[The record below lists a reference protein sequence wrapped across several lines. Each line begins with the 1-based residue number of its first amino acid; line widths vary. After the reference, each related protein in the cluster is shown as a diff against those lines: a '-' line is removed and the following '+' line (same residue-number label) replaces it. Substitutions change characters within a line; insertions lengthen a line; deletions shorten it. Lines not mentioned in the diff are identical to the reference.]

1 MGAIR
6 AYEQTLS
13 KKMLSVLKKH
23 GATIY
28 GVSDEAQVEKRVPT
42 ICFNIPGLTPQ
53 FLSTEL
59 GKNSI
64 GSRDGHMFAPRL
76 MKRLGLT
83 METGCMRVSM
93 VHYNKVEEIDRFDT
107 VLGEIIAKA
116 K

>member
-23 GATIY
+23 GAEIY

-53 FLSTEL
+53 YLAAEL
-59 GKNSI
+59 GRNNI

-93 VHYNKVEEIDRFDT
+93 VHYNKMEEIERFDR
-107 VLGEIIAKA
+107 VLAEIVGKA